1 MIYRAI
7 RANQRCKVVY
17 VLPFQHPLV
26 FALYCLVT
34 VLFAVLF
41 FLEVYFSY
49 PTLDWLVCTIMTSQI
64 QHSALCPFMSSR
76 SSRQTIGV
84 GAEPL

>member
-1 MIYRAI
+1 M
-7 RANQRCKVVY
+7 
-17 VLPFQHPLV
+17 LPFQHPPV

-41 FLEVYFSY
+41 FLEVYFLY
-49 PTLDWLVCTIMTSQI
+49 PTLDWLVFTIVTSQI
-64 QHSALCPFMSSR
+64 QHSALCKFMISR

-84 GAEPL
+84 GAEAL